1 MEDFNV
7 IPENNMPE
15 NEKPEKKEGVFKKI
29 LKLLPVFLV
38 GVIFGIIII
47 NPFGIKNLG
56 DFLKFRTAINI
67 LKNNYYQEIDED
79 SFADFAL
86 TGIAMT
92 PLDPFTEYIPA
103 EYAEDFMLGINAGD
117 YEGVGLTI
125 TNNMT
130 DNTIEIVAATVDSPA
145 YEAGLRTGDKI
156 LKVDGVAYT
165 GDKYSEA
172 ADNMRGVAGTKV
184 TLTVR
189 KADSGKEEEV
199 TIERRSITIETVK
212 GEMLEDNIGY
222 IQIIQF
228 GENTVREFAECF
240 NDLAHNGMES
250 LILDLRN
257 NAGGYMSEAIA
268 IADMFIDNGTIVYT
282 EGRDGI
288 KTYYD
293 ATVGKTKAPMVI
305 LQNKGTA
312 SASEILIGALK
323 DYDLAETVG
332 ITTYGK
338 GVTQRPITFRDGSI
352 LKYTDSMYLTP
363 KGTKIHGIGIDADFV
378 VEEEELQLKKA
389 IELIKKGEV
398 LSE

>member
-7 IPENNMPE
+7 IPENNMTE
-15 NEKPEKKEGVFKKI
+15 NEKPEKKEGRLNKI
-29 LKLLPVFLV
+29 LKALVVFLA
-38 GVIFGIIII
+38 GAIFGIVII
-47 NPFGIKNLG
+47 NPFGIKNFG
-56 DFLKFRTAINI
+56 DFLKFRTALNI

-79 SFADFAL
+79 SFADFAI

-130 DNTIEIVAATVDSPA
+130 DNTIEIVSATIDSPA

-172 ADNMRGVAGTKV
+172 ADNMRGKAGTKV

-189 KADSGKEEEV
+189 KAETGKEEEV
-199 TIERRSITIETVK
+199 TLERRSITIETVK

-228 GENTVREFAECF
+228 GENTAREFVTCF
-240 NDLAHNGMES
+240 NDFAHKGMES
-250 LILDLRN
+250 LILDLRD

-282 EGRDGI
+282 EGRDGRQR
-288 KTYYD
+288 YYD
-293 ATVGKTKAPMVI
+293 ATEGKTKVPMII

-338 GVTQRPITFRDGSI
+338 GVTQTPITFRDGSI
-352 LKYTDSMYLTP
+352 LKFTDSMYLTP
-363 KGTKIHGIGIDADFV
+363 KGTKIHGIGIDADTV
-378 VEEEELQLKKA
+378 VEDEELQIKKA
-389 IELIKKGEV
+389 IELIKK
-398 LSE
+398 

>member
-1 MEDFNV
+1 MEEEIKNSQL
-7 IPENNMPE
+7 PER
-15 NEKPEKKEGVFKKI
+15 KKGRLNKI
-29 LKLLPVFLV
+29 LKTLIVFLV
-38 GVIFGIIII
+38 GAIFGIVIV

-56 DFLKFRTAINI
+56 DFLKFRTAVNI

-79 SFADFAL
+79 SLADFAI
-86 TGIAMT
+86 TGVAMT
-92 PLDPFTEYIPA
+92 PLDPYTEYIPK

-130 DNTIEIVAATVDSPA
+130 DNTIEIVSATVDSPA

-172 ADNMRGVAGTKV
+172 ADNMRGEAGTKV

-189 KADSGKEEEV
+189 KADSGKEEDV
-199 TIERRSITIETVK
+199 TIQRRSITIETVS
-212 GEMLEDNIGY
+212 GELLEEDIGY
-222 IQIIQF
+222 IRITQF
-228 GENTVREFAECF
+228 GENTAREFADCF
-240 NDLAHNGMES
+240 NDLAHKDMER
-250 LILDLRN
+250 LIIDLRD

-268 IADMFIDNGTIVYT
+268 IADMFIDDGTIVYT
-282 EGRDGI
+282 QGRDGRER
-288 KTYYD
+288 YYD
-293 ATVGKTKAPMVI
+293 ATEGKTKLPVVI

-332 ITTYGK
+332 EKTYGK
-338 GVTQRPITFRDGSI
+338 GVTQTPITFRDGSI
-352 LKYTDSMYLTP
+352 LKFTDSIYCTP
-363 KGTKIHGIGIDADFV
+363 KGTKIHGIGISPDTV

-389 IELIKKGEV
+389 VELIKNQEV
-398 LSE
+398 